1 MEELEN
7 RVTIL
12 EHKMDSADI
21 RYRELQEEQ
30 IRTRLELNESLH
42 RLDQR
47 MDQLSARLEQRIDEL
62 NVRFEQRTGE
72 LNSRIDQMSNSIHQL
87 GYNLTNQ
94 ILNASAE
101 MRRTNRWIVTVAI
114 AIITI
119 LPITMRLAERWL

>member
-1 MEELEN
+1 VHIGLCMEELEK

-21 RYRELQEEQ
+21 RFRELQEEQ

-42 RLDQR
+42 
-47 MDQLSARLEQRIDEL
+47 RLEQRIDEL

-101 MRRTNRWIVTVAI
+101 MRKTNRWIVTVAM

>member
-1 MEELEN
+1 MEELEK

-42 RLDQR
+42 
-47 MDQLSARLEQRIDEL
+47 RLEQRIDEL

-101 MRRTNRWIVTVAI
+101 MRKTNRWIVTVAI